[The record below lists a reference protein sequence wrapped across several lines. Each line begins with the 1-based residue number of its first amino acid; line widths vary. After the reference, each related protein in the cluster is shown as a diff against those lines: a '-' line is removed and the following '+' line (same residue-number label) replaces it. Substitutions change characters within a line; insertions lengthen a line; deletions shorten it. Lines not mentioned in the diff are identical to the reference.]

1 MLDRLAGR
9 LIELIDRRSWMRRF
23 VFVPALLLAVA
34 CDTRSHAQTA
44 PLNAEGSG
52 RLESARGA
60 PPSFADLAARLSPA
74 VVNISTTS
82 RVTARRMPDFP
93 GGLPFGGLFPFPELG
108 RPPAPRNATSL
119 GSGFLISADGYVV
132 TNNHVVAG
140 RGAGVQV
147 QAIKVTLTGG
157 QEYPARVVGRD
168 EASDLAV
175 LKIEANNLPF
185 VRFGDSP
192 GARTGDWVLAIGNP
206 YGLGGTVTAGIVS
219 ALHRDLRSG
228 PYDSFIQTDASI
240 NSGNSG
246 GPLFDMQG
254 NVIGIN
260 TAIISPTGGNVGL
273 GFAIPAEIAKPVV
286 DTLRAGGRVRR
297 GYLGLLLQPVT
308 EDVAAALGL
317 QKDRGEIVAEV
328 QPNLPAARAG
338 LQQGDVILRVNGTEI
353 TPENS
358 VARLVAAAPVGS
370 RVTLEVLRE
379 GARKALTAV
388 VAERPAE
395 ASLNGEDEEFDLDDD
410 GESKASASAGLGL
423 SVRPLTPALASEL
436 RVDPGTQGLVIVQV
450 DPSSDAAAKGLSEGD
465 IILSINQQA
474 VRTAQE
480 AVSLI
485 AAARKAGR
493 KQVLLLVKRGSVPPR
508 FVGIELSGKP

>member
-1 MLDRLAGR
+1 
-9 LIELIDRRSWMRRF
+9 
-23 VFVPALLLAVA
+23 
-34 CDTRSHAQTA
+34 
-44 PLNAEGSG
+44 
-52 RLESARGA
+52 
-60 PPSFADLAARLSPA
+60 
-74 VVNISTTS
+74 
-82 RVTARRMPDFP
+82 
-93 GGLPFGGLFPFPELG
+93 
-108 RPPAPRNATSL
+108 
-119 GSGFLISADGYVV
+119 
-132 TNNHVVAG
+132 
-140 RGAGVQV
+140 
-147 QAIKVTLTGG
+147 
-157 QEYPARVVGRD
+157 
-168 EASDLAV
+168 
-175 LKIEANNLPF
+175 
-185 VRFGDSP
+185 
-192 GARTGDWVLAIGNP
+192 
-206 YGLGGTVTAGIVS
+206 VS

-338 LQQGDVILRVNGTEI
+338 LRQGDVILRVNGSEI

-379 GARKALTAV
+379 GAQKTLTAV
-388 VAERPAE
+388 VAERPPE

-410 GESKASASAGLGL
+410 GEGKASVSAGLGL

-493 KQVLLLVKRGSVPPR
+493 KLRDGEERRTGARHFSSPCVLDEAADACSDRNRTRPADRCADGKSAREASARSALPPAL
-508 FVGIELSGKP
+508 FVEQEESE

>member
-1 MLDRLAGR
+1 
-9 LIELIDRRSWMRRF
+9 MRRF

-273 GFAIPAEIAKPVV
+273 GFALPAEIAKPVV

-297 GYLGLLLQPVT
+297 RRRHPLQPVT

>member
-1 MLDRLAGR
+1 M
-9 LIELIDRRSWMRRF
+9 RSF
-23 VFVPALLLAVA
+23 VLVPALLLAVA
-34 CDTRSHAQTA
+34 CDTRSHAQPA
-44 PLNAEGSG
+44 PLNAQGAG
-52 RLESARGA
+52 QRQESPRGA
-60 PPSFADLAARLSPA
+60 PASFADLAARLSPA

-82 RVTARRMPDFP
+82 RIKARKMPNIPGDFP
-93 GGLPFGGLFPFPELG
+93 FGELFPFPGLG
-108 RPPAPRNATSL
+108 GPPMPRNATSL

-140 RGAGVQV
+140 RGSGVQV

-157 QEYPARVVGRD
+157 QEFPARVVGRD
-168 EASDLAV
+168 EASDIAV
-175 LKIEANNLPF
+175 LKIEAKNLPF
-185 VRFGDSP
+185 VRFGDSS

-219 ALHRDLRSG
+219 ALHRDLRAG

-260 TAIISPTGGNVGL
+260 SAIISPTGGNVGL

-286 DTLRAGGRVRR
+286 ETLRTGGRVQR

-317 QKDRGEIVAEV
+317 QKNRGEIVAEV

-353 TPENS
+353 TPDSS

-370 RVTLEVLRE
+370 RVTLEVLRQ
-379 GARKALTAV
+379 GARKTLTAV

-395 ASLNGEDEEFDLDDD
+395 AKLDGQDEEFDLDDD
-410 GESKASASAGLGL
+410 GSGQPSASAGLGL
-423 SVRPLTPALASEL
+423 SVRPLNPALAGEL
-436 RVDPGTQGLVIVQV
+436 RVDPATQGLVIVGI

-465 IILSINQQA
+465 IILSINQQPVRGAQDA
-474 VRTAQE
+474 VG
-480 AVSLI
+480 LI
-485 AAARKAGR
+485 AAARKGGR
-493 KQVLLLVKRGSVPPR
+493 KQVLLLVKRGSAPAR
-508 FVGIELSGKP
+508 FVGVELTGRS